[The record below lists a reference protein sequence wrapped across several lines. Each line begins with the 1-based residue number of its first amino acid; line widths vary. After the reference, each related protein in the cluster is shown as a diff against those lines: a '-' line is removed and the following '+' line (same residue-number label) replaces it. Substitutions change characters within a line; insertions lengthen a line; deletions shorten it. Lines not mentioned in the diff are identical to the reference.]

1 VSAPSHPFQVL
12 LIDDSPDYLAFMTL
26 FLDSEG
32 FRVASAPTG
41 TEALAWLTAHQPDL
55 IILDLHLPDMD
66 GDTLL
71 AHLDADPTTRT
82 IPVVICSGAVPQVEE
97 LTAQYAGP
105 DRGVMLKPFDI
116 DAMLGEV
123 RRLLAVRRPV
133 EVR

>member
-1 VSAPSHPFQVL
+1 VL

-26 FLDSEG
+26 FLGSEG
-32 FRVASAPTG
+32 FQVASAPTG
-41 TEALAWLTAHQPDL
+41 TAALAWLAAHRPDL
-55 IILDLHLPDMD
+55 IILDLWLPDMD

-71 AHLDADPTTRT
+71 AHLDADTTTRT
-82 IPVVICSGAVPQVEE
+82 IPVVIYSGAATQVEE
-97 LTAQYAGP
+97 VAAQYAGP
-105 DRGVMLKPFDI
+105 HRGVMLKPFDM